1 MADAAPLIEIENVT
15 FGYGREVVLDRVS
28 LSIRKSDFL
37 AVIGPNGGGK
47 TTLLKLVLGL
57 IEPWSGS
64 IRSRVSARGGA
75 IGYVPQ
81 FSTFDKS
88 FPLQVREAVTMG
100 RLGVRGP
107 LRRYGADDRRAVDS
121 LLTRFGLKPL
131 ASTPIADLSGG
142 QLQRVLIAR
151 ALASDP
157 EILFL
162 DEPLAS
168 IDAEFRDVLLASLRE
183 LNERIP
189 VVLVT
194 HDMTPFAGVARQ
206 IACVNRALHYHPRGE
221 LTAEMLE
228 EVYGCPVELVAHGV
242 PHRVLRQHG
251 EG

>member
-1 MADAAPLIEIENVT
+1 MTDRVPLVEIDNVT
-15 FGYGREVVLDRVS
+15 FGYGREVVLDGVS
-28 LSIRKSDFL
+28 LAIRQGDFL

-57 IEPWSGS
+57 LEPWSGS
-64 IRSRVSARGGA
+64 VRTRLSARGGA

-107 LRRYGADDRRAVDS
+107 FRRYDAGDRRAVERE
-121 LLTRFGLKPL
+121 LGRFGLERH
-131 ASTPIADLSGG
+131 AATPIGDLSGG

-151 ALASDP
+151 ALVSDP

-168 IDAEFRDVLLASLRE
+168 IDAEFRDVLLATLRE

-242 PHRVLRQHG
+242 PHRVLRHHG
-251 EG
+251 D

>member
-1 MADAAPLIEIENVT
+1 MTDRSPLVEIEDVT

-28 LSIRKSDFL
+28 LAIRPGDFL

-57 IEPWSGS
+57 LQPWSG
-64 IRSRVSARGGA
+64 RVRTRISGRGGA

-107 LRRYGADDRRAVDS
+107 LRRYGADDRRAVDAV
-121 LLTRFGLKPL
+121 LGRFGLRPL
-131 ASTPIADLSGG
+131 ASTPIGDLSGG

-151 ALASDP
+151 ALVSEP

-168 IDAEFRDVLLASLRE
+168 IDAEFREVLLATLNE

-242 PHRVLRQHG
+242 PHRVLRHHG
-251 EG
+251 D